1 MIIGFIIP
9 QTVKNSVMYRYSDT
23 FFLLLGIFIV
33 SFILCGLLTA
43 NVAIKLVVAFC
54 TAIASVLVIARMSHS
69 KKNRTPDYRS
79 FVTYCILSEED
90 DVAKLFEKTG
100 FITSTEISDGFYPSK
115 DGVACLYL
123 KFSKPSKD
131 YIVTLYKKC
140 LKNNVKHLTVWCA
153 DYERTGVG
161 IACTLPGVEIKFR
174 TLRPLYKKI
183 KKSDIL
189 SDSDVKPV
197 QRTPLKTLLPMIF
210 STRNS
215 YRFALVSFVLY
226 AMSLLTPLRTYYIVT
241 ASIVLFL
248 AVIARIYGERSDSSV

>member
-1 MIIGFIIP
+1 
-9 QTVKNSVMYRYSDT
+9 MYRYSDT

-33 SFILCGLLTA
+33 SFILCGLLTV
-43 NVAIKLVVAFC
+43 NVAIKLIVAFC
-54 TAIASVLVIARMSHS
+54 TAIAAVLVIAHMSHS

-90 DVAKLFEKTG
+90 DIAKLFEKTG

-241 ASIVLFL
+241 ASVVLVL